1 MAKSAKLE
9 LDGKTIELPIIE
21 GTEGE
26 RSLDITRLRG
36 ETGYI
41 THDPGYANTG
51 SCRSAITFIDGEK
64 GILRYRGIPIEQL
77 AEKSSFLEV
86 AYLLIV
92 GHLPKQDEL
101 DSFSTSIRRHTMI
114 HEDFK
119 RFLGALPKDAHP
131 MAVCSAA
138 VGGPGNLLSGLS
150 GSPRSSPGRDFG
162 APMPSEDA
170 HASRLR
176 V

>member
-26 RSLDITRLRG
+26 KSLDITRLRG

-101 DSFSTSIRRHTMI
+101 DSFSTSIRRHN
-114 HEDFK
+114 HDP
-119 RFLGALPKDAHP
+119 RGLQALSRSVTQRCPPD
-131 MAVCSAA
+131 
-138 VGGPGNLLSGLS
+138 GGLLCRSWSSGNLLPGLS
-150 GSPRSSPGRDFG
+150 GPPRSSPGRDFG
-162 APMPSEDA
+162 APMPSKDA
-170 HASRLR
+170 HTSRLR